1 MGAIGLVCLLV
12 AAGMLWYM
20 SLELKNNELQ
30 LVERKE
36 EPKIAVLVAA
46 RDESAVIEG
55 LLKSLKKQTIK
66 IEPEDIY
73 VIIETVDDPTLDIC
87 KKYGNTVVLRKDL
100 SKQRKGYA
108 LDEAVKAIRQAEK
121 HYDVY
126 FVFDAD
132 NLLAEDFVGKMLENY
147 RAGYEIATGERE
159 PKNGN
164 ANVIAAVS
172 ALTFSMINGIGNRSR
187 VAKRANM
194 VFSGTGFF
202 VTGELVDE
210 WRGWPFHSLT
220 EDYEMSLYATL
231 HGLATTYNEEAK
243 FYDEQ
248 PTKFGQTVLQ
258 RVRWIKGYF
267 TARKKYIPLMRVK
280 KRAHNYGSLVRERV
294 GVKPVILA
302 IIGVVLIALD
312 AMAWLIYCGKGWW
325 GLVVVGGVLVVVYL
339 VLMVATIWII
349 GQERAEFSPKVKFQ
363 AVLFNP
369 VYLVTYVPCALK
381 ALLSKNVSWK
391 KIDHGKKG

>member
-1 MGAIGLVCLLV
+1 MGVAGVVCLLV
-12 AAGMLWYM
+12 AMGMFGFMWAKLGQNQ
-20 SLELKNNELQ
+20 LKLTRRENDPE
-30 LVERKE
+30 
-36 EPKIAVLVAA
+36 IAVLIAA

-55 LLKSLKKQTIK
+55 LLKCLKEQTVKIK
-66 IEPEDIY
+66 PEDVY
-73 VIIETVDDPTLDIC
+73 VIVETVDDPTIDIC
-87 KKYGNTVVLRKDL
+87 KKYGNTVVLRRDL

-108 LDEAVKAIRQAEK
+108 LDEAVKAIREARK

-132 NLLAEDFVGKMLENY
+132 NLLEKSFVEKMVGLY
-147 RAGYEIATGERE
+147 REGYDIATGYRY

-164 ANVIAAVS
+164 ENVISAVS
-172 ALTFSMINGIGNRSR
+172 ALTFSMINGIGNHARI
-187 VAKRANM
+187 AKRANM

-202 VTGELVDE
+202 VAGELVDE

-231 HGLATTYNEEAK
+231 HGLATAYNEEAR

-248 PTKFGQTVLQ
+248 PIKFGQTVLQ

-280 KRAHNYGSLVRERV
+280 KHASNYGSLVRERV
-294 GVKPVILA
+294 GMKPVILA
-302 IIGVVLIALD
+302 IIGVVLIVLD
-312 AMAWLIYCGKGWW
+312 AVAWLVYCDKGWW
-325 GLVVVGGVLVVVYL
+325 ALAVVIGVFVVVYL
-339 VLMVATIWII
+339 VLMVVTVVVLK
-349 GQERAEFSPKVKFQ
+349 QEKAEFVPKIKMQ
-363 AVLFNP
+363 AILFNP

-391 KIDHGKKG
+391 KIDHGK

>member
-1 MGAIGLVCLLV
+1 MGVVGIICLLV
-12 AAGMLWYM
+12 AVGMFGYM
-20 SLELKNNELQ
+20 QAKLGQNELK
-30 LVERKE
+30 LVEHKE
-36 EPKIAVLVAA
+36 DPEIAVLVAA

-55 LLKSLKKQTIK
+55 LLKSLKGQTVKIK
-66 IEPEDIY
+66 PEDVY
-73 VIIETVDDPTLDIC
+73 VIVETVDDPTIDIC
-87 KKYGNTVVLRKDL
+87 KEYGNTVVLRKDL

-108 LDEAVKAIRQAEK
+108 LDEAVKVIRGMK
-121 HYDVY
+121 RRYDLY

-132 NLLAEDFVGKMLENY
+132 NLLEEDFVEKMLGSY
-147 RAGYEIATGERE
+147 RAGYEVATGYRY

-172 ALTFSMINGIGNRSR
+172 ALTFSMINGVGNHAR
-187 VAKRANM
+187 VMKRANM

-202 VTGELVDE
+202 VVGELVDE

-248 PTKFGQTVLQ
+248 PTSYRQTVLQ

-302 IIGVVLIALD
+302 IVGVMLVLLD
-312 AMAWLIYCGKGWW
+312 VVIWMVAHGMGWW
-325 GLVVVGGVLVVVYL
+325 ALAVVGGVLVAVYL
-339 VLMVATIWII
+339 VLMVVTLVIVR
-349 GQERAEFSPKVKFQ
+349 QEKAEFTPRIKVQ

-369 VYLVTYVPCALK
+369 IYLVTYVPCAVK
-381 ALLSKNVSWK
+381 ALLTKNVSWK
-391 KIDHGKKG
+391 KIDHGKK